1 MMTKNEYTFENP
13 SFVADPIVS
22 GTLKIQNSGE
32 YGPGRFKT
40 VAAVTEIKISDS
52 KVAIACDNPVYE
64 SADEVLQKHAGVV
77 HNPLFAYEVEEEE
90 EQEQEEKDEQE
101 GEDAEEDTSSRL

>member
-1 MMTKNEYTFENP
+1 MTKNEYTFENP
-13 SFVADPIVS
+13 SFVAEPIVS
-22 GTLKIQNSGE
+22 ETLKIQK
-32 YGPGRFKT
+32 RFKT

-77 HNPLFAYEVEEEE
+77 HNPLFAYEEEEEE
-90 EQEQEEKDEQE
+90 EQEQEEKEEQE

>member
-13 SFVADPIVS
+13 SFVAEPIVS
-22 GTLKIQNSGE
+22 EALKIQNSGD

-52 KVAIACDNPVYE
+52 KLAIACDNPVYE

-77 HNPLFAYEVEEEE
+77 HNPLFAYEEEEEE
-90 EQEQEEKDEQE
+90 EQEQEEKEEQE
-101 GEDAEEDTSSRL
+101 GEDAEEDTCSRL